1 MKVFAVIAG
10 AAFLLIGIAGFAGML
25 AMVTMYSAVLAG
37 AGVIFILYGISRRRV
52 LVAPRGPGRDLRD
65 LGGV

>member
-10 AAFLLIGIAGFAGML
+10 AVFLLLGIAGFAGML
-25 AMVTMYSAVLAG
+25 AMVTMYSAVLAA

-52 LVAPRGPGRDLRD
+52 LVPPRGPGRDLRD